1 MNTEDNSPKGLSR
14 RDFFK
19 GSAFVTVG
27 LVSGGFLANY
37 KMPEFF
43 TMRLTQEKTLYQLT
57 LMPLIF
63 PVNCYLIE
71 EENGLTLID
80 AALSFGFKDILKASE
95 KMDKPITKIV
105 LTHAHGDHIGAL
117 DQLKQTLKD
126 VPVYVSQRESRL
138 MSGDTTLDADEDNL
152 PVKGSVPKNLLTR
165 ADVLVKDGDQIGSL
179 LVVSAPG
186 HTPGSTAYLDTRNNI
201 LIVGDA
207 FQVRGGLA
215 VAGQIRPLFPFP
227 ALATWNKKAALESA
241 HKLRNLDP
249 SVLATGHGNI
259 LVNPLKAMDEVIAQ
273 AENALKSK

>member
-1 MNTEDNSPKGLSR
+1 
-14 RDFFK
+14 
-19 GSAFVTVG
+19 
-27 LVSGGFLANY
+27 
-37 KMPEFF
+37 
-43 TMRLTQEKTLYQLT
+43 MRLTQEKTLYQLT

-63 PVNCYLIE
+63 PVNCYLID

-95 KMDKPITKIV
+95 KIGKPITKIV

-138 MSGDTTLDADEDNL
+138 MSGDTTLDAGEDNL
-152 PVKGSVPKNLLTR
+152 PIKGSIPKNLLTR

-186 HTPGSTAYLDTRNNI
+186 HTPGSAVYLDTRNNI

-227 ALATWNKKAALESA
+227 GLATWNKKAALESA
-241 HKLRNLDP
+241 HKLRSLNP

-273 AENALKSK
+273 AESALKSK